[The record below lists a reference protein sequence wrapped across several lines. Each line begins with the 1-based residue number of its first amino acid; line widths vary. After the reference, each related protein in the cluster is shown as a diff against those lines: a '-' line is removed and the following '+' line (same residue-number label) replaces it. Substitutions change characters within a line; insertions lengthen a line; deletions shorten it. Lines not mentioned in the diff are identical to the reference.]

1 VRRLAVAEIGS
12 GGRVQ
17 MPERRDEQRIEVEL
31 EVRYRT
37 AQEFLSAYSWNI
49 SGGGIFIRTQQPLPL
64 NREVQLRFT
73 LPGIDR
79 TFMAHGLVVWTN
91 PHPSRSSFPSGM
103 GIKFMDLDP
112 AAKNI
117 LADFVESKRTPP
129 PPVQEQKPPAQK
141 PPGR

>member
-1 VRRLAVAEIGS
+1 
-12 GGRVQ
+12 
-17 MPERRDEQRIEVEL
+17 MPEQRDEPRAEVEV
-31 EVRYRT
+31 EVSYRSV
-37 AQEFLSAYSWNI
+37 QEFLSAYSWNI

-64 NREVQLRFT
+64 NRGAHLRFT

-79 TFMAHGLVVWTN
+79 TFMVHGLVVWTN

-112 AAKNI
+112 AAKKI

>member
-1 VRRLAVAEIGS
+1 MQEKREQSRAEVDVE
-12 GGRVQ
+12 VQ
-17 MPERRDEQRIEVEL
+17 
-31 EVRYRT
+31 YRT
-37 AQEFLSAYSWNI
+37 VQEFLGVYARNI

-73 LPGIDR
+73 IPGIDR
-79 TFMAHGLVVWTN
+79 TFMVHGLVVWAN

-112 AAKNI
+112 AAKKI
-117 LADFVESKRTPP
+117 LADFVESRATPP

>member
-1 VRRLAVAEIGS
+1 
-12 GGRVQ
+12 
-17 MPERRDEQRIEVEL
+17 MPEQRDEPRAEVEV
-31 EVRYRT
+31 EVSYRSV
-37 AQEFLSAYSWNI
+37 QEFLSAYSRNI

-64 NREVQLRFT
+64 NREAHLRFT

-79 TFMAHGLVVWTN
+79 TFMVHGLVVWTN

-103 GIKFMDLDP
+103 GIKFMDLDTT
-112 AAKNI
+112 AKKT

>member
-1 VRRLAVAEIGS
+1 M
-12 GGRVQ
+12 Q
-17 MPERRDEQRIEVEL
+17 MPERRVEPRTEVEL
-31 EVRYRT
+31 EVRYQT
-37 AQEFLSAYSWNI
+37 AQEFLSAYSRNI

-64 NREVQLRFT
+64 NREVQLRFS

-79 TFMAHGLVVWTN
+79 TFMVRGLVVWTN

-112 AAKNI
+112 VAKKI
-117 LADFVESKRTPP
+117 VAGFIGSRRTTPP
-129 PPVQEQKPPAQK
+129 PGQEQKPPLQK

>member
-1 VRRLAVAEIGS
+1 MQDKREQPRGEVDVE
-12 GGRVQ
+12 VQ
-17 MPERRDEQRIEVEL
+17 
-31 EVRYRT
+31 YRT

-103 GIKFMDLDP
+103 GVKFMDLDP
-112 AAKNI
+112 AAKKI
-117 LADFVESKRTPP
+117 VADFVESKRTPP
-129 PPVQEQKPPAQK
+129 PPV
-141 PPGR
+141 